1 MSDAADAAS
10 KPEKS
15 ASAFRT
21 ISEVSQDLDVPQHVL
36 RFWET
41 KFTQV
46 KPLKRAGGR
55 RYYRPEDVS
64 LLRCIRDLLYAD
76 GFTIRG
82 VQKRLRERGAKG
94 LIADMDGLPEE
105 SVVTTDAAAA
115 VQQSAVSTPAE
126 VTDDLM
132 EEESNQVEMVE
143 PAKVRIEEVLS
154 SQPPSSMSK
163 EKKAELGVVKDQLE
177 SLLLEVRTAR
187 QSL

>member
-1 MSDAADAAS
+1 MNDAAGAAS
-10 KPEKS
+10 RTEKS

-21 ISEVSQDLDVPQHVL
+21 ISEVSQELDVPQHVL

-82 VQKRLRERGAKG
+82 VQKRLREKGVKG
-94 LIADMDGLPEE
+94 LIAEMEGHSTGSDDVARIDTSAAVDAVPLAG
-105 SVVTTDAAAA
+105 TDTDAAAGLSVESPK
-115 VQQSAVSTPAE
+115 VQMNELRS
-126 VTDDLM
+126 
-132 EEESNQVEMVE
+132 VE
-143 PAKVRIEEVLS
+143 PAPARPESVS
-154 SQPPSSMSK
+154 A
-163 EKKAELGVVKDQLE
+163 EKRAELSAVKEQLE
-177 SLLLEVRTAR
+177 SLLLDVRTAR
-187 QSL
+187 QSF

>member
-1 MSDAADAAS
+1 MNDAAGAAS
-10 KPEKS
+10 RTEKS

-41 KFTQV
+41 KFSQV

-82 VQKRLRERGAKG
+82 VQKRLREKGVKG
-94 LIADMDGLPEE
+94 LVAEGEGLPSDNTNEAPVPQDTVASDARSDAAPEVPKVQMEE
-105 SVVTTDAAAA
+105 LRTTDAPPAQTDKVSPAKRA
-115 VQQSAVSTPAE
+115 ELSAVK
-126 VTDDLM
+126 
-132 EEESNQVEMVE
+132 EE
-143 PAKVRIEEVLS
+143 
-154 SQPPSSMSK
+154 
-163 EKKAELGVVKDQLE
+163 LE
-177 SLLLEVRTAR
+177 SLLLDIRTSR
-187 QSL
+187 QSF

>member
-1 MSDAADAAS
+1 MNDAAGAAS
-10 KPEKS
+10 RSEKS

-82 VQKRLRERGAKG
+82 VQKRLREKGVKG
-94 LIADMDGLPEE
+94 LIAEMDGL
-105 SVVTTDAAAA
+105 AATGDDTSQAGTG
-115 VQQSAVSTPAE
+115 VSAVAA
-126 VTDDLM
+126 
-132 EEESNQVEMVE
+132 Q
-143 PAKVRIEEVLS
+143 
-154 SQPPSSMSK
+154 QPPISNDTGAGMPVEAPKVQMNELRGAEPPPARPEPVSD
-163 EKKAELGVVKDQLE
+163 EKRAELSAVKEQLE
-177 SLLLEVRTAR
+177 SLLLDVRTAR
-187 QSL
+187 QSF